1 MEKNLI
7 NSLLRIYH
15 GEKDRYAASGLLTRL
30 MEDFNI
36 GQRVGTSIVFSNN
49 DRDSIRKL
57 LATEGIDVETTQL
70 GQWQELSRTDS
81 LEFSHNEK
89 MTNAS
94 VRQGRVAVKVLP
106 ENLLCFGEE
115 KISLPISSNLDI
127 DWRWLV
133 ENCDHTS
140 VLLVENW
147 EAFDKIHEVTF
158 DLSSAG
164 TNPLVVFRGSP
175 VYRQDYV
182 IALLNGLALPVFAFV
197 DFDPSGLILAQSTP
211 HFEGLMVPP
220 TLELVSAL
228 KSVKN
233 YSRYRSQLIQS
244 QTILNNATHPD
255 IVTHWKLLQEYG
267 TALPQEYFLMKRT
280 P

>member
-15 GEKDRYAASGLLTRL
+15 GEKDRYTASGVLTRL

-36 GQRVGTSIVFSNN
+36 GQRVGTSIVFSGS

-70 GQWQELSRTDS
+70 GQWEELSRTDS

-89 MTNAS
+89 MTSSS
-94 VRQGRVAVKVLP
+94 VRQDRVAIKTLP
-106 ENLLCFGEE
+106 GNLLCLGGQ
-115 KISLPISSNLDI
+115 KASLPISSNLDI

-133 ENCDHTS
+133 ANCDHTS

-147 EAFDKIHEVTF
+147 ESFDKIHQVTF
-158 DLSSAG
+158 DLSGAG
-164 TNPLVVFRGSP
+164 ANPLVVFRGSP
-175 VYRQDYV
+175 IYRQDHV

-197 DFDPSGLILAQSTP
+197 DLDPSGLILAMSTP
-211 HFEGLMVPP
+211 HFEGLIVPP
-220 TLELVSAL
+220 THELVSAL
-228 KSVKN
+228 KSIKN
-233 YSRYRSQLIQS
+233 YSRYRSQLMQS
-244 QTILNNATHPD
+244 QSILNNATHPD
-255 IVTHWKLLQEYG
+255 IVTCWKLLQEYG

>member
-1 MEKNLI
+1 MDKNLI
-7 NSLLRIYH
+7 NSLLRIYQ
-15 GEKDRYAASGLLTRL
+15 GEKDRYAASGVLTRL

-49 DRDSIRKL
+49 DRDAIRKL

-70 GQWQELSRTDS
+70 GDWQELSRTDS

-94 VRQGRVAVKVLP
+94 VRQGRVAVKALP
-106 ENLLCFGEE
+106 GNLLCFGGQ
-115 KISLPISSNLDI
+115 KTSLPNGSKLDI
-127 DWRWLV
+127 DWQLLIA
-133 ENCDHTS
+133 NCEHTS

-158 DLSSAG
+158 DLSGAG
-164 TNPLVVFRGSP
+164 KNPLVVFRGSP

-182 IALLNGLALPVFAFV
+182 IALLNSLELPVFAFV
-197 DFDPSGLILAQSTP
+197 DLDPSGLILAQSTP
-211 HFEGLMVPP
+211 HFAGLMVPP

-244 QTILNNATHPD
+244 QSILNNSTHPD
-255 IVTHWKLLQEYG
+255 IVKHWKLLQEYG
-267 TALPQEYFLMKRT
+267 SALPQEYFLMKRT
-280 P
+280 S

>member
-15 GEKDRYAASGLLTRL
+15 GEKDRYAASGVLTRL

-106 ENLLCFGEE
+106 GKLLCLGEE
-115 KISLPISSNLDI
+115 KISLPISSNLDM
-127 DWRWLV
+127 DWKWLIA
-133 ENCDHTS
+133 NCDHTS

-147 EAFDKIHEVTF
+147 EAFDRIHEVTF
-158 DLSSAG
+158 DLSQAG
-164 TNPLVVFRGSP
+164 KNPLVVFRGSP

-197 DFDPSGLILAQSTP
+197 DLDPSGLILAQSTP

-244 QTILNNATHPD
+244 QSILNNSTHPD
-255 IVTHWKLLQEYG
+255 IVKHWKLLQEYG
-267 TALPQEYFLMKRT
+267 SALPQEYFLMKRT
-280 P
+280 S

>member
-15 GEKDRYAASGLLTRL
+15 GEKDRYAASGVLTRL

-94 VRQGRVAVKVLP
+94 VRQGRVAVKALP
-106 ENLLCFGEE
+106 GNLLWLGDE

-133 ENCDHTS
+133 GNCDHTS

-147 EAFDKIHEVTF
+147 EAFDRIHEVTF
-158 DLSSAG
+158 DLSQAG
-164 TNPLVVFRGSP
+164 KNPLVVFRGSP

-182 IALLNGLALPVFAFV
+182 IALLNVLALPVFAFV
-197 DFDPSGLILAQSTP
+197 DLDPSGLILAQSTP

-244 QTILNNATHPD
+244 QSILNNSTHPD
-255 IVTHWKLLQEYG
+255 IVKHWKLLQEYG

-280 P
+280 S